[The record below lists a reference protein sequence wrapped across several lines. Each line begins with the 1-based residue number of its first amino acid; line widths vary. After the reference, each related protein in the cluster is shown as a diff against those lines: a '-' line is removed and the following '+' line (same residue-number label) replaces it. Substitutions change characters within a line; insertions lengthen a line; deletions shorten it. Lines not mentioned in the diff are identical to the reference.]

1 MTPHRS
7 GPSKCEASEPGG
19 RMARQLASLRGA
31 AGGDGGR
38 ALDSDLFFDSLEV
51 LAKHLDVWVVK
62 HEQFATG
69 ILDQQRSMK
78 QLLLKSRHSV
88 VQDHDQTTDFLNE
101 TPWVHCAKTTKLNSA
116 PLLPEARPVP
126 VELFSSTSSYNS
138 DPYPSVDGPNAPCGP
153 GGCLADHHP
162 QAPPACEN
170 EHPQPQAQMPPIGEE
185 SPQRQQHT
193 PREGSHQEDDYHQ
206 CRDNVNDEKGG
217 SSRHLN
223 SEIDEGDKTSPAEL
237 RRQRSSTSLGAEDIC
252 NDVRSHWTATSAS
265 MARAKRLDIGKD
277 SFLMSIVKSK
287 RYEVLVLLLI
297 IGNTIF
303 IGVQVE
309 DAASSLHQPPYT
321 YTEPQYIIVLE
332 MMFFI
337 IFLLEWM
344 FRVAAY
350 GRRFCSTDG
359 GWNLFDT
366 FIVSIMVLEQLDR
379 LLTTTGMP
387 FGQVASLRMLRSVRV
402 VRVIRMVRAMK
413 FLSGLRVL
421 LQTVIAAMRSMV
433 WTCVV
438 VVTVLYMFG
447 VMFTQGVVDYCSG
460 NATCRSKEDG
470 AILKRFGSIFS
481 TLLSL
486 FMTMCN
492 GISWDEFFTILKDL
506 PGFFSFMFIVYVA
519 VAFFAVL
526 NVVTG
531 IFVET
536 TLQVATVDRDSVVQE
551 ELRVKELYLKA
562 AHEIFL
568 DLDKDG
574 SNELTIEEFKHAVKD
589 KNIIAYFNALELDFT
604 DVMTLFVLLDRDQ
617 SGAIPLE
624 EFLRGCM
631 RLKGEAK
638 SLDLAKLQYESEW
651 LMHNMKTLLN
661 QVTGISAWI
670 TTQAAKA
677 DARRIGE

>member
-7 GPSKCEASEPGG
+7 GPSKCEASEPRG
-19 RMARQLASLRGA
+19 RMAQQLASLRGA
-31 AGGDGGR
+31 AGSDGGR

-51 LAKHLDVWVVK
+51 LAKHLDVWMVK
-62 HEQFATG
+62 HEQLATG

-78 QLLLKSRHSV
+78 QLFLKSRHGV
-88 VQDHDQTTDFLNE
+88 VQNDDPTTDFLNE
-101 TPWVHCAKTTKLNSA
+101 IPWVHCAKTTKLNSGA
-116 PLLPEARPVP
+116 LLPEARPLP
-126 VELFSSTSSYNS
+126 VELHSSTSSYNS
-138 DPYPSVDGPNAPCGP
+138 EPYPSAEGPNAPCGP
-153 GGCLADHHP
+153 GCCLADHHP
-162 QAPPACEN
+162 QAPLVHEN
-170 EHPQPQAQMPPIGEE
+170 EHPKAQMPPIGEE
-185 SPQRQQHT
+185 SPQCEHYT
-193 PREGSHQEDDYHQ
+193 PRKGSQHEDDYHQ

-321 YTEPQYIIVLE
+321 YTEPQYITVLE

-350 GRRFCSTDG
+350 GRRFCITDG

-421 LQTVIAAMRSMV
+421 LQTVLAALRSMV

-447 VMFTQGVVDYCSG
+447 VMFTQGVVDYCAG

-470 AILKRFGSIFS
+470 AILKRFGSISS